1 MGPHN
6 RVRARIIA
14 LFDRYDHRL
23 WTLFSVRFI
32 VSAGFGAAMPFV
44 SLYLYRELGVSMK
57 GVGTIMLLSA
67 LTSAV
72 GRILGGE
79 LADRIGRKPLISVTM
94 AVRTVVFLV
103 MAYVIHIR
111 ASYLLVALVFLA
123 IRFVGAL
130 TQPGISSMVADIVS
144 PKRRVEAF
152 GILRIGGNAGWALG
166 PAIGGFLIAISYSS
180 LFLVTA
186 AASLIGFL
194 IIVLFTSESIRT
206 REKGRFKLKEL
217 LAVGRDREFLVFC
230 AFSLVLFLVMGQFAS
245 TLSVFTTEFL
255 GISDVELGF
264 LYTLNGVIIV
274 LFQWPAA
281 LLGGRLGTRRALT
294 LGAILFAIGYFS
306 VGVVPSFAF
315 LMGSMVVIT
324 LGEAVFSPSATTAVA
339 NMAPS
344 EKMGRYM
351 GFFGL
356 AEALGWSTGPF
367 IGGLLLDAY
376 GGTPLLLWGAIAAIG
391 LVAAIGFSMS
401 GRCYERAG

>member
-1 MGPHN
+1 
-6 RVRARIIA
+6 
-14 LFDRYDHRL
+14 
-23 WTLFSVRFI
+23 
-32 VSAGFGAAMPFV
+32 
-44 SLYLYRELGVSMK
+44 
-57 GVGTIMLLSA
+57 
-67 LTSAV
+67 
-72 GRILGGE
+72 
-79 LADRIGRKPLISVTM
+79 
-94 AVRTVVFLV
+94 
-103 MAYVIHIR
+103 
-111 ASYLLVALVFLA
+111 
-123 IRFVGAL
+123 
-130 TQPGISSMVADIVS
+130 MV
-144 PKRRVEAF
+144 
-152 GILRIGGNAGWALG
+152 
-166 PAIGGFLIAISYSS
+166 
-180 LFLVTA
+180 
-186 AASLIGFL
+186 
-194 IIVLFTSESIRT
+194 IIVLFTSESIRA
-206 REKGRFKLKEL
+206 REKERFELKGL
-217 LAVGRDREFLVFC
+217 LAVGRDREFLAFC

-245 TLSVFTTEFL
+245 TLSVFSTEFL

-306 VGVVPSFAF
+306 VGIVPSFLF

-356 AEALGWSTGPF
+356 AEALGWSAGPF

-391 LVAAIGFSMS
+391 LVAAIGFSVS
-401 GRCYERAG
+401 GRCCERTD